1 VKRLIL
7 FAQSVI
13 PQDPAQLLFLG
24 GSILLLICMQLRCFP
39 VVPGYVPGLNVFLNG
54 SYDDPLAK
62 AIQSWLI
69 LSISA
74 RLPIVFAGAAG
85 LFICFWPGPHP
96 VRRILCFVCFPAIAG
111 LVAILYLAQHSDFQY
126 MSVLQ
131 RGSHNEAWVLST
143 AWNLGPAVH
152 VSAVGFAMVLVFLP
166 RLAMGVSTLPL
177 SLAQAEDAAPHQ
189 DESWKRI
196 RAFIWISIAGT
207 PVIGLVASTSVRA
220 VYRVLFQFMDYRSLP
235 VDPPFHTAFATALL
249 SGIAAWAIGQGRW
262 KQLRQFTR
270 LPEIKFSILGIIF
283 PIAINL
289 IPNLIAYLSDRVHWA
304 IFEFSRFSPPIFAS
318 YFHIPNSYF
327 FWYLFAAGFEEII
340 WRGYLQPRFVQRF
353 GIIRGIFLLGL
364 AWSAFH
370 FLGDFQKITY
380 DYELLLKL
388 TSRLIFCIALSYVL
402 GWLTLRSGSIWP
414 AALGHGL
421 HNVWAF
427 GSQVDGQDPL
437 LTKAIVLS
445 CWGLLAFVL
454 FRFWPPSSAE
464 EVSER
469 VPEIRAE
476 LPV

>member
-1 VKRLIL
+1 
-7 FAQSVI
+7 
-13 PQDPAQLLFLG
+13 
-24 GSILLLICMQLRCFP
+24 
-39 VVPGYVPGLNVFLNG
+39 
-54 SYDDPLAK
+54 
-62 AIQSWLI
+62 
-69 LSISA
+69 
-74 RLPIVFAGAAG
+74 
-85 LFICFWPGPHP
+85 
-96 VRRILCFVCFPAIAG
+96 
-111 LVAILYLAQHSDFQY
+111 
-126 MSVLQ
+126 
-131 RGSHNEAWVLST
+131 
-143 AWNLGPAVH
+143 
-152 VSAVGFAMVLVFLP
+152 MVLVFLS

-177 SLAQAEDAAPHQ
+177 SLAQSEDAAPHQ

-196 RAFIWISIAGT
+196 RAFNWISIAGI
-207 PVIGLVASTSVRA
+207 PVIGLLASTFVRA
-220 VYRVLFQFMDYRSLP
+220 VYRILFRFVDYRSLP
-235 VDPPFHTAFATALL
+235 AAPLYTAFATALL
-249 SGIAAWAIGQGRW
+249 SGVAAWAIGKGRW
-262 KQLRQFTR
+262 KQLQQFTR
-270 LPEIKFSILGIIF
+270 LPETKFGMLGIIF

-289 IPNLIAYLSDRVHWA
+289 IPNLIAYLSDRIHWA
-304 IFEFSRFSPPIFAS
+304 TFEFSKYSPPILAS

-327 FWYLFAAGFEEII
+327 FWYLLAAGFEEII

-364 AWSAFH
+364 VWSAFH
-370 FLGDFQKITY
+370 FLGDFRKITY

-445 CWGLLAFVL
+445 CWGLLAFAL
-454 FRFWPPSSAE
+454 FRFWPPSSAK
-464 EVSER
+464 EVSEQ